1 MIDSCDIRI
10 ACIRPRFLGVSGLF
24 VKRSKFEKQL
34 GRLEGKQKR
43 LEEAQKEMDLDIQ
56 QVEMTK

>member
-1 MIDSCDIRI
+1 M
-10 ACIRPRFLGVSGLF
+10 
-24 VKRSKFEKQL
+24 KRSKFEKQL